1 MPQHDIRDK
10 VTVGE
15 CKPLAAWLRLC
26 AIDLIT
32 VVTIAVFIWYVVWGV
47 PMTIKFVK
55 WCKSKCATQTKVVPP
70 ERPPVLHDAEKGP
83 NPSCDLST
91 IDRDDAGRCH
101 DPYVSPSRKLY
112 NYLRQERSPTALQP
126 IYIASI
132 SRSGMD
138 SVEKIYLGTSYST
151 APSLSP
157 RRLSTSLVSAENE
170 SLQGSVLSDSSP
182 VLTNSTGCW
191 SDGPASMVPGTA
203 CSAPPL
209 VHLHRSVSR
218 DQDVRRV

>member
-55 WCKSKCATQTKVVPP
+55 WCKSKYATQTKVVP
-70 ERPPVLHDAEKGP
+70 ERPPVLHDAEKGS

-91 IDRDDAGRCH
+91 IDRDDADRCH
-101 DPYVSPSRKLY
+101 DPYMSPSRKLY

-126 IYIASI
+126 IYIASR

-138 SVEKIYLGTSYST
+138 SLEKICLGISYSA

-157 RRLSTSLVSAENE
+157 RRLSPSLLSAESE
-170 SLQGSVLSDSSP
+170 SLQWSVLSDSSP
-182 VLTNSTGCW
+182 VLNKLTGCW
-191 SDGPASMVPGTA
+191 SDGPGSMVPGTA
-203 CSAPPL
+203 CPVPPL

-218 DQDVRRV
+218 DQDARRV